1 MEMRLDKRGS
11 TAQLARQN
19 AKSSRLDEPGA
30 FEYFVGGTTT
40 VISLRDSIST
50 PPLPRGVVSGYL
62 VSLLNSVKEGD

>member
-19 AKSSRLDEPGA
+19 AKSPRLDEPREPLNILLVA
-30 FEYFVGGTTT
+30 PPLL
-40 VISLRDSIST
+40 ISLRDSIST

-62 VSLLNSVKEGD
+62 VSLY